1 MTIGEYLRELR
12 QRAGLTQTEVAAALG
27 VGQPSVSKLEGRS
40 DILLSTLQAWVKAVG
55 GRYKLEVSFPDGQAL

>member
-12 QRAGLTQTEVAAALG
+12 QRAGLSQTEVAAALG

-40 DILLSTLQAWVKAVG
+40 DILFSTLQAFVGAVG
-55 GRYKLEVSFPDGQAL
+55 GKYKLEVLLPDEQAL